1 MENSTE
7 QTVNE
12 LIDRYIYGGGSPEE
26 MQLCAE
32 QLMAVGEPGLSSSDP
47 WVESG
52 LNYYLGDN
60 AFTGVPSWVVQT
72 FTSNN
77 THSFDFGSQNRT
89 FEDMQVRLHELEEEN
104 ASLRMEV
111 ERVNDLLDTLLEE
124 KEMSRTDLFL
134 VHQREKMEEKGWI
147 FAFLSPS
154 VLDLLDERAV
164 EEFLE
169 ENIRFIYDAEI
180 PSEEE

>member
-7 QTVNE
+7 RTVDE
-12 LIDRYIYGGGSPEE
+12 LIDRYIYGGNPEE
-26 MQLCAE
+26 MRLCAE
-32 QLMAVGEPGLSSSDP
+32 QLMAGGEPGPSSSDP

-77 THSFDFGSQNRT
+77 TYAFDFGNQNRT
-89 FEDMQVRLHELEEEN
+89 FEDMQARLHQLEEEN
-104 ASLRMEV
+104 ASYRLET
-111 ERVNDLLDTLLEE
+111 ERLNDLLDAFLDEE
-124 KEMSRTDLFL
+124 EMTRTDLFL
-134 VHQREKMEEKGWI
+134 LQQREKMEEKGWI
-147 FAFLSPS
+147 LAFLSPS
-154 VLDLLDERAV
+154 VLDLLDECAV

-169 ENIRFIYDAEI
+169 ENIRFIYDVEI